1 MKKSQLKD
9 ILKPLIK
16 ECIKEVIFEDGVLS
30 GLITEVAQGMSATS
44 THSSSQQLV
53 EKEADPIL
61 ARMKRNTF
69 GAARS
74 DGSALK
80 EHKQNLM
87 KAIGG
92 DAYNGVNLFEGT
104 TPAPG
109 ESSPTQQRS
118 PLAGVSARD
127 PGVDISNLL
136 GSVGNHWGAHMNE
149 LKERK

>member
-30 GLITEVAQGMSATS
+30 GLITEVARGMSANPRPS
-44 THSSSQQLV
+44 QSQQLV
-53 EKEADPIL
+53 EKKTNPTL
-61 ARMKRNTF
+61 ARMKRNTSSTT
-69 GAARS
+69 REN
-74 DGSALK
+74 GSRLK
-80 EHKQNLM
+80 EHKQKLM

-104 TPAPG
+104 TPVPG
-109 ESSPTQQRS
+109 ETTAAQQS
-118 PLAGVSARD
+118 TVLAGVPPGDA
-127 PGVDISNLL
+127 GVDISNLF
-136 GSVGNHWGAHMNE
+136 GSAAGHWGAHMNE